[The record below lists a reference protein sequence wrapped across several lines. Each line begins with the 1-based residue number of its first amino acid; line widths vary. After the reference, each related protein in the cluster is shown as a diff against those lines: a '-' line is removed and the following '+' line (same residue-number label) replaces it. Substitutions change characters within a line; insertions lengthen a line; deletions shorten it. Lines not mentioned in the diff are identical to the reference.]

1 MVTQHTLREVV
12 KLTKELEANKSKL
25 DELKAGIAKAVL
37 AGDTQETGPFEAKVS
52 HIVRPSTS
60 WKSVVDRLEELDPLL
75 GSKIAA
81 IVKSPKITT
90 VSEFDK
96 VEVKA
101 TVDPS
106 IA

>member
-1 MVTQHTLREVV
+1 MVTQHQLREVV
-12 KLTKELEANKSKL
+12 RLMEELEANKSKL
-25 DELKAGIAKAVL
+25 DGLKAEVAKAVL
-37 AGDTQETGPFEAKVS
+37 AGESQESGPFVAKVT
-52 HIVRPSTS
+52 HVVRPSTS
-60 WKSVVDRLEELDPLL
+60 WKSVVDRLEELDPAL

-101 TVDPS
+101 T
-106 IA
+106 ATA